1 MATNGT
7 GYIMKT
13 LASPAATPSSPGG
26 KLARGQFGWTMYEFA
41 RAPSA
46 TLIFMFIF
54 APYFTQIVVGDPIE
68 GVKYWGLANTIG
80 GIAIACLAPFVGA
93 VVDRTG
99 RRMPWMIGA
108 LLILATAES
117 LLWFAMP
124 GTNGGLG
131 LAVIIG
137 LIAVVAFFVELTT
150 LLHNAM
156 LDSVGPSSQTGRASG
171 RGYAMSNA
179 GTLIAILLI
188 LSCVILPA
196 EGNGTFAFL
205 PNSPILGLDPAY
217 FEHER
222 IVGPFVAT
230 WLLLFAIPFVVLT
243 PDNPA
248 TGLSPTKAV
257 REGMAQLFNTIR
269 QAHKIANVGRFLV
282 GRMLYN
288 DAIIALQVYS
298 AIYGAAV
305 FGWNSVDILAFAIL
319 LAIACAIGSMIAGSL
334 DSRFGSRP
342 IIIVANVAMS
352 ACVILMVS
360 SSPGMIL
367 FFPITGSDPLQSLPL
382 FSSIPEMFFL
392 VTFLILGAV
401 GSMILV
407 CSRAMLAKISPLKM
421 MTQFFGIYSLSGY
434 ATAFLGHVLVSSVTA
449 TTGSLQIGML
459 STLILVAAGLAILIT
474 VKETRAAELERD

>member
-1 MATNGT
+1 
-7 GYIMKT
+7 MKT
-13 LASPAATPSSPGG
+13 IAPAATNLSYPDV
-26 KLARGQFGWTMYEFA
+26 KLARAQFGWTMYEFA

-54 APYFTQIVVGDPIE
+54 APYFTQTVVGDPIE

-80 GIAIACLAPFVGA
+80 GFAIACLAPFVGA
-93 VVDRTG
+93 IVDRMG
-99 RRMPWMIGA
+99 RRIPWMIGA
-108 LLILATAES
+108 FLILATAES

-124 GTNGGLG
+124 GTNGGLRLG
-131 LAVIIG
+131 VIIA
-137 LIAVVAFFVELTT
+137 LIAIIAFFVELST

-179 GTLIAILLI
+179 GSLIAILLI

-196 EGNGTFAFL
+196 QEIGAFAFL
-205 PNSPILGLDPAY
+205 PNSPVFGLDPAY

-230 WLLLFAIPFVVLT
+230 WLLLFAIPFVLLT

-248 TGLSPTKAV
+248 TGLSHANAV
-257 REGMAQLFNTIR
+257 KEGMAQLFNTIR
-269 QAHKIANVGRFLV
+269 QARKVANVGRFLV

-298 AIYGAAV
+298 AIYGAGV
-305 FGWNSVDILAFAIL
+305 FGWDSIDILAFAIL
-319 LAIACAIGSMIAGSL
+319 LAISCAIGSMVAGHL
-334 DSRFGSRP
+334 DSRFGSRR

-352 ACVILMVS
+352 ICIILMVS

-367 FFPITGSDPLQSLPL
+367 FIPMTEPDPLNALPL

-392 VTFLILGAV
+392 ATFLVLGAV

-434 ATAFLGHVLVSSVTA
+434 ATAFLGHALVSSVTG
-449 TTGSLQIGML
+449 TTGSLQFGML
-459 STLILVAAGLAILIT
+459 STLILVAAGLAILFT
-474 VKETRAAELERD
+474 VKETRAADLEVD